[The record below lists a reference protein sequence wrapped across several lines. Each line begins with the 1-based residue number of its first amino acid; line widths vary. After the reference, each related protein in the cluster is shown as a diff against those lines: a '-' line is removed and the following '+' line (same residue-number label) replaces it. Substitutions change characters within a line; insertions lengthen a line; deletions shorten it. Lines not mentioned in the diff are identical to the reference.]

1 MPPYLALSLSLS
13 LSLSLILASTTT
25 LAALPSMP
33 AAPTAM
39 TARDYCFQR
48 LRAHEERRAQL
59 HGYQVQAL
67 VAAYAGEAADG
78 EFACSGRFEV
88 RNDLGQVALGPQ
100 RLYVL
105 FRR

>member
-1 MPPYLALSLSLS
+1 MALYLALP
-13 LSLSLILASTTT
+13 LSLILASSTA
-25 LAALPSMP
+25 LAALPAVVTP
-33 AAPTAM
+33 M
-39 TARDYCFQR
+39 TTRDDCFQR

-67 VAAYAGEAADG
+67 VAAYGGEAADG
-78 EFACSGRFEV
+78 DFACSGRFEV
-88 RNDLGQVALGPQ
+88 RDDQGRPGLGPQ